1 MLGEAVINPGNGVLF
16 NVTPSPDATTGLATA
31 YRNAREITAHIGRNL
46 DEDRLTRDLLGGAK
60 LDAAA

>member
-16 NVTPSPDATTGLATA
+16 NVTRSPGAATCLATA
-31 YRNAREITAHIGRNL
+31 YRNASEITAHIGRSL
-46 DEDRLTRDLLGGAK
+46 DEDRPTRDLLAGEK